1 MKNFEKYIDEIVYAL
16 DLLDCNYC
24 DCNKN
29 ECRDCVMSKICEIIP
44 KYHQKDMKQWLLQEY
59 KEPIIVSHGEYV
71 ALKNLGSE
79 FKFIARDKEENCL
92 SAYTSKPYKGNVDWW
107 LTGGV
112 WCELLEHLFPFIKWE
127 DEEPYEIAKLIEYY
141 EKEHGDE

>member
-1 MKNFEKYIDEIVYAL
+1 MKNFEKYIDAIIWGL
-16 DLLDCNYC
+16 DRVDCEDINVC
-24 DCNKN
+24 DKCCMKN
-29 ECRDCVMSKICEIIP
+29 ICD
-44 KYHQKDMKQWLLQEY
+44 KTKKDMKQWLLQEY

-127 DEEPYEIAKLIEYY
+127 DEEPYEIAKLIEDY
-141 EKEHGDE
+141 EKENGDVSK